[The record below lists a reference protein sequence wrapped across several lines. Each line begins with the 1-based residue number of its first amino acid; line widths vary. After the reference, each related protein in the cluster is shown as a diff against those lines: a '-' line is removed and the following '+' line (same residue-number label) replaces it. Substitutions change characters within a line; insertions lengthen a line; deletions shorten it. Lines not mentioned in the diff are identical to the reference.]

1 MKKAKQVPRTPRQA
15 GRPSPSL
22 TISIDSMFEY
32 EAITDNQ
39 EKAFSAWDE
48 GDHLVLVGSAGTGK
62 TFIAMFM
69 ALEALLEE
77 NSDFD
82 KIVIIRSV
90 VPTRDQGFLPGT
102 QKEKEDA
109 FTIPY
114 RTISA
119 EIFGD
124 PAAYNK
130 LVTNKQIY
138 FESTSFIRGATFNNA
153 IIVVDEMQNLNFH
166 ELDSVITRAGQN
178 CKIIFAGDYK
188 QSDFKKE
195 EEREG
200 IIKFL
205 HIIEHL
211 NNFTVIQFGWED
223 IVRSGLVRDYI
234 MTKEMLGY

>member
-1 MKKAKQVPRTPRQA
+1 MKKPNTKNQRMTQ
-15 GRPSPSL
+15 SL
-22 TISIDSMFEY
+22 TLSINSMFEY
-32 EAITDNQ
+32 NPITANQ
-39 EKAFSAWDE
+39 EKAFEAWDE

-62 TFIAMFM
+62 TFIAMYM
-69 ALEALLEE
+69 AIESLLEE
-77 NSDFD
+77 NSDYE
-82 KIVIIRSV
+82 KVVIIRSV

-114 RTISA
+114 RSITA

-130 LVTNKQIY
+130 LVTNKQVS

-153 IIVVDEMQNLNFH
+153 IVIVDEMQNLNFH
-166 ELDSVITRAGQN
+166 ELDSVITRCGQN
-178 CKIIFAGDYK
+178 CKIIFSGDYK

-211 NNFTVIQFGWED
+211 NNFTVIQFNWED

>member
-1 MKKAKQVPRTPRQA
+1 MKKPNTKNQRMTQ
-15 GRPSPSL
+15 SL
-22 TISIDSMFEY
+22 TLSINSMFEY
-32 EAITDNQ
+32 NPITANQ
-39 EKAFSAWDE
+39 EKAFEAWDE

-62 TFIAMFM
+62 TFIAMYM
-69 ALEALLEE
+69 AIESLLEE
-77 NSDFD
+77 NSDYE
-82 KIVIIRSV
+82 KVVIIRSV

-114 RTISA
+114 RSIAA

-130 LVTNKQIY
+130 LVTNKQVS

-153 IIVVDEMQNLNFH
+153 IVIVDEMQNLNFH
-166 ELDSVITRAGQN
+166 ELDSVITRCGQN
-178 CKIIFAGDYK
+178 CKIIFSGDYK

-211 NNFTVIQFGWED
+211 NNFTVIQFNWED

>member
-1 MKKAKQVPRTPRQA
+1 MKKPKTNIRMSQ
-15 GRPSPSL
+15 SL
-22 TISIDSMFEY
+22 TLSIDSMFEY
-32 EAITDNQ
+32 HPITVNQ
-39 EKAFSAWDE
+39 GKAFEAWDE
-48 GDHLVLVGSAGTGK
+48 EDHLVLVGSAGTGK
-62 TFIAMFM
+62 TFIAMYM
-69 ALEALLEE
+69 AIESLLEE
-77 NSDFD
+77 NSDYE
-82 KIVIIRSV
+82 KVVIIRSV

-114 RTISA
+114 RTIAA

-130 LVTNKQIY
+130 LVTNKQVS

-153 IIVVDEMQNLNFH
+153 IVVVDEMQNLNFH
-166 ELDSVITRAGQN
+166 ELDSVITRCGKN
-178 CKIIFAGDYK
+178 CRIIFSGDYK

-211 NNFTVIQFGWED
+211 NNFTVVQFNWED